1 MWYGV
6 LALSSVMF
14 GLMFFFKQMYSN
26 NYQEE
31 NTIRAMAIFNFI
43 GGIIGIIS
51 LWIVNGFRFEYTHFS
66 LIMAVISTVNAMI
79 FSYCTLK
86 AFGKINLSLYSVFS
100 MLGGMALP
108 FAAGILFYGE
118 PLTLGKGLCF
128 AIITLALFLTVEKR
142 EGRSEWIHY
151 AGVFICNGM
160 SGVISKAFQAAP
172 FEKASSAGYS
182 ILCSVCGLVF
192 GVILLAIYRPSFKK
206 LNWKVLVGLCGSNA
220 LSRIA
225 NWMILV
231 ALAYL
236 PASAQ
241 YPFITGGT
249 MVVSTVIA
257 YITRQHPSK
266 KEVAAVAL
274 SVIAMII
281 VAIVP

>member
-6 LALSSVMF
+6 LALSSIMF
-14 GLMFFFKQMYSN
+14 GFMFFFKQMYSI
-26 NYQEE
+26 NYKEE

-51 LWIVNGFRFEYTHFS
+51 LLIVNGFRFEYTHFS
-66 LIMAVISTVNAMI
+66 LIMAVISTINTML
-79 FSYCTLK
+79 FSFCSLK

-100 MLGGMALP
+100 MLCGMALP
-108 FAAGILFYGE
+108 FAAGILFYDE

-142 EGRSEWIHY
+142 EGKSGWIYY

-160 SGVISKAFQAAP
+160 AGVISKAFQAAP
-172 FEKASSAGYS
+172 FEKTSSAGYS
-182 ILCSVCGLVF
+182 ILCSVCGLAF
-192 GVILLAIYRPSFKK
+192 GLILVIIYKPSFKK
-206 LNWKVLVGLCGSNA
+206 LNWKVLVGLGGSNA

-231 ALAYL
+231 ALSYL

-257 YITRQHPSK
+257 YVTHQHPSK
-266 KEVAAVAL
+266 KEIAAVAL
-274 SVIAMII
+274 SVVAMVI
-281 VAIVP
+281 VALVP